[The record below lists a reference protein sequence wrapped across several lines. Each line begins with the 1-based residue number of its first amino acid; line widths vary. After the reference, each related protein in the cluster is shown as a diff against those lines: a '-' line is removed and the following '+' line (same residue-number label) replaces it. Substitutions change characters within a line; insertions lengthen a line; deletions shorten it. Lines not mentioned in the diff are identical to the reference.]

1 MFEPFCFMDMFI
13 SIQCKWSNKNHF
25 QLRHITNQTSF
36 SSSRAVTSSVC
47 DDVGLFDFRRRRTN
61 SEHEAETLS
70 LSVRREAAG
79 LLWTATR
86 SLSFSPVQTEHLNSL
101 QILWHH
107 VMTSSQEDSQWP
119 HVRRWRW
126 FLQQKWWKSK
136 FPARNKQIKKKHLSS
151 KKRKQKCYILCFLF
165 FLFIFHSTLYPAG
178 KPSVDQH
185 HNSTYV
191 VLWCWSTLVFSFFF
205 TTFQMEILW
214 FLFVVYKM
222 WIKDTL

>member
-136 FPARNKQIKKKHLSS
+136 FPARNKQIKKTPEQ
-151 KKRKQKCYILCFLF
+151 QKEKAEMFNF
-165 FLFIFHSTLYPAG
+165 VLFILPLYISFPFISCWKTQRRPA
-178 KPSVDQH
+178 PQLNIRCV
-185 HNSTYV
+185 V
-191 VLWCWSTLVFSFFF
+191 VLVYAG
-205 TTFQMEILW
+205 FQLLLHDISDGNTVISLCG
-214 FLFVVYKM
+214 L
-222 WIKDTL
+222 